1 MSPLVVLLVED
12 EPLIQMDVEAALSDA
27 GFAVISASNA
37 AEATAL
43 FEDRAGEIRAV
54 LTDIRLGRGRTGW
67 DIGRYVR
74 EAVATMPVV
83 YMSGDSASDWAAQ
96 GVPNSIMIAKP
107 FVFPQII
114 TAISTLLNQ
123 ADPTPT

>member
-12 EPLIQMDVEAALSDA
+12 EPLIRMDLEAALGDA
-27 GFAVISASNA
+27 GFEVISAPNA

-43 FEDRAGEIRAV
+43 FDDRAGEIRAV

-67 DIGRYVR
+67 DIGRHVR
-74 EAVATMPVV
+74 QGVPTMPVV
-83 YMSGDSASDWAAQ
+83 YMSGDSSADWTAQ

-123 ADPTPT
+123 ADPAPP

>member
-1 MSPLVVLLVED
+1 MSTLVVLLVED

-37 AEATAL
+37 ADATAL
-43 FEDRAGEIRAV
+43 FDNRADEIRAV
-54 LTDIRLGRGRTGW
+54 LTDIRLGKGLTGW
-67 DIGRYVR
+67 DIGRHVR
-74 EAVATMPVV
+74 EAVPTMSVV
-83 YMSGDSASDWAAQ
+83 YMSGDSSADWAAQ

-123 ADPTPT
+123 ADPTQP

>member
-27 GFAVISASNA
+27 GFAVISASNVA
-37 AEATAL
+37 QAKAL
-43 FEDRAGEIRAV
+43 FDDRADEIRAV
-54 LTDIRLGRGRTGW
+54 LTDIRLGKGLTGW
-67 DIGRYVR
+67 DIGRHVR
-74 EAVATMPVV
+74 EAVPTMPVV
-83 YMSGDSASDWAAQ
+83 YMSGDSSSDWAAQ

-123 ADPTPT
+123 ADPTPP